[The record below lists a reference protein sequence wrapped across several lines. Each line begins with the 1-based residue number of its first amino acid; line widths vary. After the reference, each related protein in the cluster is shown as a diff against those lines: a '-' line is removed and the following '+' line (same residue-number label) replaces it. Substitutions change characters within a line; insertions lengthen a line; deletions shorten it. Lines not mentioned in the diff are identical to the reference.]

1 MENEKKLH
9 PSVIEF
15 KHFINEHPG
24 ILKEI
29 RKSGRSWQEY
39 YEKWIL
45 LGEEDPYWQQF
56 IENEKKEK
64 KESASE
70 EKNFELFQQL
80 IKLTE
85 NLDVNKIQHQVTNLS
100 KTVSTIQE
108 MIEQFQQSKN
118 KSNPEPGPF
127 HWFRD

>member
-56 IENEKKEK
+56 IENVKKRKKRECERGEK
-64 KESASE
+64 
-70 EKNFELFQQL
+70 F
-80 IKLTE
+80 
-85 NLDVNKIQHQVTNLS
+85 
-100 KTVSTIQE
+100 
-108 MIEQFQQSKN
+108 
-118 KSNPEPGPF
+118 
-127 HWFRD
+127 